1 MTQDCKG
8 IFENLVFFFEPAQNM
23 NVIRMLFFFRV
34 KRKKKREG
42 KILTQV
48 KEGGEKRMWS
58 KGKLNKAGTY
68 HRY

>member
-1 MTQDCKG
+1 MQAYHKKKWLKTAKE
-8 IFENLVFFFEPAQNM
+8 FSRNLYFFFFEPAQNM

-48 KEGGEKRMWS
+48 KGGGR
-58 KGKLNKAGTY
+58 KGCDQKEN
-68 HRY
+68 

>member
-1 MTQDCKG
+1 
-8 IFENLVFFFEPAQNM
+8 M

-48 KEGGEKRMWS
+48 KEGGGR
-58 KGKLNKAGTY
+58 KGCDQKEN
-68 HRY
+68 

>member
-1 MTQDCKG
+1 MQAYHKKIDSRLQRNFREPC
-8 IFENLVFFFEPAQNM
+8 IFFEPAQNM

-48 KEGGEKRMWS
+48 KEGGEKRM
-58 KGKLNKAGTY
+58 
-68 HRY
+68 